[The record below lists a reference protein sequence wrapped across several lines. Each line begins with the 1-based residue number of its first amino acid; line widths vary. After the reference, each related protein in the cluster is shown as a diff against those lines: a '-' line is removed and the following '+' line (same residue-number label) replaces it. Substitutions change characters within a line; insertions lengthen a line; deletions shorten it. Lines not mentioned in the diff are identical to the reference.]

1 MTDERR
7 RSLRRVRTERLGHSM
22 GAMRVRIALGLA
34 VLATAI
40 GLVID
45 MSGSAPRLAGDDHV
59 SWPARDP
66 GVAVASGGDVLCMHA
81 TVLPDDAARIVV
93 PIHDSLDQSKR
104 LPRIAVDFTD
114 AAGKRVATGV
124 LARGAVE
131 GPAVSLPLRYPH
143 GPSALGS
150 LCFHV
155 GGHRTLVFDGETGAG
170 TTTVNGIAQL
180 GSPAI
185 LYYRPGRESWWQLL
199 GTLDFR
205 FGLGK
210 SAIFGDWTL
219 PVLVLAALALWFGV
233 LRFLVRELK
242 G

>member
-1 MTDERR
+1 
-7 RSLRRVRTERLGHSM
+7 
-22 GAMRVRIALGLA
+22 MRVRIALGLA

-40 GLVID
+40 GLLID
-45 MSGSAPRLAGDDHV
+45 MSASAPRLAGDDHV

-66 GVAVASGGDVLCMHA
+66 GVAVASGGDVLCMHS
-81 TVLPDDAARIVV
+81 TVLPDDAARIVM
-93 PIHDSLDQSKR
+93 PIHDSLDQTKR
-104 LPRIAVDFTD
+104 LPRIAVDFID
-114 AAGKRVATGV
+114 SAGTQVATGV

-131 GPAVSLPLRYPH
+131 GPAVSLPLRHPH

-150 LCFHV
+150 LCLHI
-155 GGHRTLVFDGETGAG
+155 GGHRTLVFDGENGAG
-170 TTTVNGIAQL
+170 VTTVNGIAQP

-185 LYYRPGRESWWQLL
+185 LYYRRGRESWWQLL
-199 GTLDFR
+199 ATLDFR

-219 PVLVLAALALWFGV
+219 PVMALVALALWFGV
-233 LRFLVRELK
+233 LRFLVRELR

>member
-1 MTDERR
+1 
-7 RSLRRVRTERLGHSM
+7 M

-66 GVAVASGGDVLCMHA
+66 GVAAVPGGGVLCMHA
-81 TVLPDDAARIVV
+81 TVLPDGAARIVM
-93 PIHDSLDQSKR
+93 PIHDSLDQTKR
-104 LPRIAVDFTD
+104 LPRIAVEFTD
-114 AAGKRVATGV
+114 SAGKPVATGV

-150 LCFHV
+150 LCLHV
-155 GGHRTLVFDGETGAG
+155 GGHRTLVVDGEIGAG
-170 TTTVNGIAQL
+170 TTTVNGVAAS

-185 LYYRPGRESWWQLL
+185 LYYRRGRESWWQLL

-219 PVLVLAALALWFGV
+219 PAIVLAALALWFGV
-233 LRFLVRELK
+233 LRFLVRELR

>member
-1 MTDERR
+1 
-7 RSLRRVRTERLGHSM
+7 M

-66 GVAVASGGDVLCMHA
+66 GVAAVPGGGVLCMHA
-81 TVLPDDAARIVV
+81 TVLPDDAARIVM
-93 PIHDSLDQSKR
+93 PIHDSLDQTKR
-104 LPRIAVDFTD
+104 LPRIAVEFTD
-114 AAGKRVATGV
+114 SAGKPVATGV

-131 GPAVSLPLRYPH
+131 GPAVSLPLRHPH

-150 LCFHV
+150 LCLHI
-155 GGHRTLVFDGETGAG
+155 GGHRTLVVDGEIGAG
-170 TTTVNGIAQL
+170 TTTVNGVAAS

-219 PVLVLAALALWFGV
+219 PVIVLAALALWFGV
-233 LRFLVRELK
+233 LRVLVRELR